1 MVKVGLPLDRLQLAA
16 SIDRLFYTGLY
27 DDVKVDAAA
36 DGAGVRLT
44 YITVAKLFIGHV
56 DARGKIKDPP
66 SRAVVIGDAQ
76 LSLGQPF
83 DPDLIETARKN
94 IQQEL
99 RQNGLFTGTVEATT
113 VEDPINH
120 QMTIGFVINAGK
132 RAKYDLPKITGD
144 AKLPDATILAA
155 TGWRIRFIH
164 RWRQVTLALTDKGID
179 GIQKKYAKKDRLTAN
194 INLTSVDYNSQTN
207 RATPDLDI
215 DAGPRIAIHAVE
227 AKVSRGKLQEMV
239 PVYEEGSADNDLLTE
254 GATNL
259 RDYFQG
265 KGYPDVDVTFR
276 REPVKDDLETINY
289 YIALGPRRR
298 LVDVKIVGSS
308 YFEDETLRERMFLR
322 PKSIVL
328 RYGRYSESFRQKDEE
343 ALENL
348 YQSNGFRS
356 VKVTSTVET
365 NFKGKP
371 NDLGVTYTIHEGP
384 QWKVSSL
391 KIEGANRLKL
401 DSIQNQFTSIAGQP
415 FAEVNISTDRNRIL
429 QYYYSNGFPNATFS
443 FESVPDTDNSTVEL
457 TYKIHE
463 GPREFVR
470 KVIVT
475 GLDRTRASLVDKD
488 IDLAPGEPLSL
499 TRINEI
505 SRRLSNL
512 GVFANVQ
519 SAVQDSDGRTVYKD
533 VLYDLDE
540 ANRYQFNI
548 GLGLEVGQ
556 FGGTTNNLSQ
566 AGGSKGI
573 SPIVSFDV
581 SRIDLFGRGQT
592 LSLQTKYSSLEQRE
606 SLNYIVP
613 RFFGSANR
621 TVTFSLLYDT
631 TQDVQTF
638 SSHREEASV
647 QTSERFSRAS
657 TLLVRFAYR
666 RVSTG
671 SLNIPALLVPQLLES
686 VRIGILSA
694 SYIQDHRDN
703 PSDAHRGFWNTI
715 DTGVAGGFFGSQRS
729 FARVLARN
737 ATYTSIGRNLVFARQ
752 TQFGVIVPFAI
763 AAGTSPSDEI
773 PLPERFYG
781 GGGVSM
787 RGFGDNQAGPRDI
800 GTATEMGNPS
810 VNATGF
816 PIGGNALF
824 FNTFELRFPL
834 LGPNISGVFFHDMG
848 NIYTTLGDMTL
859 AYKQSSLGNFNY
871 AVQAPGFG
879 IRYKTPLGP
888 IRVDFSYALNPTVY
902 DGYSSSL
909 TIQQL
914 LNCGPSTA
922 STCTSSRQTL
932 SHFNFFF
939 SIGQAF

>member
-27 DDVKVDAAA
+27 DDVKVDAEA
-36 DGAGVRLT
+36 DGDGVRLT
-44 YITVAKLFIGHV
+44 YITVAKIFIGHV

-83 DPDLIETARKN
+83 DSDLIETARKN

-113 VEDPINH
+113 VEDPVNH
-120 QMTIGFVINAGK
+120 QMTIGFVVNAGK

-144 AKLPDATILAA
+144 TKLPDATILAA

-194 INLTSVDYNSQTN
+194 INLTSVDYNRQTN
-207 RATPDLDI
+207 RATPNLDI

-298 LVDVKIVGSS
+298 LVDVKIAGST

-371 NDLGVTYTIHEGP
+371 NDLGVVYTIHEGP

-391 KIEGANRLKL
+391 KIVGTNRLKL
-401 DSIQNQFTSIAGQP
+401 DSIQNQFTSIPGQP

-443 FESVPDTDNSTVEL
+443 FESVPDTDNSTVDL

-475 GLDRTRASLVDKD
+475 GA
-488 IDLAPGEPLSL
+488 
-499 TRINEI
+499 
-505 SRRLSNL
+505 
-512 GVFANVQ
+512 
-519 SAVQDSDGRTVYKD
+519 
-533 VLYDLDE
+533 
-540 ANRYQFNI
+540 
-548 GLGLEVGQ
+548 
-556 FGGTTNNLSQ
+556 
-566 AGGSKGI
+566 
-573 SPIVSFDV
+573 
-581 SRIDLFGRGQT
+581 
-592 LSLQTKYSSLEQRE
+592 
-606 SLNYIVP
+606 
-613 RFFGSANR
+613 
-621 TVTFSLLYDT
+621 
-631 TQDVQTF
+631 
-638 SSHREEASV
+638 
-647 QTSERFSRAS
+647 
-657 TLLVRFAYR
+657 
-666 RVSTG
+666 
-671 SLNIPALLVPQLLES
+671 
-686 VRIGILSA
+686 
-694 SYIQDHRDN
+694 
-703 PSDAHRGFWNTI
+703 
-715 DTGVAGGFFGSQRS
+715 
-729 FARVLARN
+729 
-737 ATYTSIGRNLVFARQ
+737 
-752 TQFGVIVPFAI
+752 
-763 AAGTSPSDEI
+763 
-773 PLPERFYG
+773 
-781 GGGVSM
+781 
-787 RGFGDNQAGPRDI
+787 
-800 GTATEMGNPS
+800 
-810 VNATGF
+810 
-816 PIGGNALF
+816 
-824 FNTFELRFPL
+824 
-834 LGPNISGVFFHDMG
+834 
-848 NIYTTLGDMTL
+848 
-859 AYKQSSLGNFNY
+859 
-871 AVQAPGFG
+871 
-879 IRYKTPLGP
+879 
-888 IRVDFSYALNPTVY
+888 
-902 DGYSSSL
+902 
-909 TIQQL
+909 
-914 LNCGPSTA
+914 
-922 STCTSSRQTL
+922 
-932 SHFNFFF
+932 
-939 SIGQAF
+939 